1 MIAMAKPHQR
11 RQALTMT
18 THYVV
23 LWVKTRELLYSGR
36 SIDTVAELL
45 EPGTC
50 HGQGRT
56 ESEARIKAN
65 ALASRAERAGA
76 ILVACGRRP
85 VPQHRPLT
93 WMERDVYEP
102 TEDEIETLLAGG
114 DPNERLAEELALH
127 DVGGTTPL
135 GHPERAE
142 FEGAGR

>member
-11 RQALTMT
+11 RQSLAM

-56 ESEARIKAN
+56 ESEARTKAD

-102 TEDEIETLLAGG
+102 TEDEIERACRAIR
-114 DPNERLAEELALH
+114 ERGFTDH
-127 DVGGTTPL
+127 K
-135 GHPERAE
+135 GHRYQPWGNQWDKSA
-142 FEGAGR
+142 